1 MIYNTYIFISNILI
15 IYMLLLIVITCL
27 NIVGL
32 LASLIYLITNK
43 YFHIKLDIL
52 NTVDD
57 YISKLNDIFMKSM
70 PWMLLLLMV
79 DVCCAIYL
87 KVGIFAL

>member
-1 MIYNTYIFISNILI
+1 MIYNTYILIGNILI

-52 NTVDD
+52 NTVED